1 MDFSSAD
8 VIGSAAGTLTTVAF
22 IPQVARAWKTG
33 SVDDLSLWMLL
44 AFTTGVGLWTVYGV
58 VTSALPLIITNGLT
72 FILAMTLLVLK
83 LQSGR
88 SEKSEVRTRKL

>member
-22 IPQVARAWKTG
+22 IPQVVRAWRTG
-33 SVDDLSLWMLL
+33 SVEDLSLWMLL

-58 VTSALPLIITNGLT
+58 VTDAVPLIITNGLT
-72 FILAMTLLVLK
+72 FVLAMTLLVLK
-83 LQSGR
+83 LR
-88 SEKSEVRTRKL
+88 SSKSEFRIP

>member
-22 IPQVARAWKTG
+22 IPQVVRAWKTG
-33 SVDDLSLWMLL
+33 SVEDLSLWMLL

-58 VTSALPLIITNGLT
+58 VTDAVPLIITNGLT
-72 FILAMTLLVLK
+72 FVLAMTLLVLK
-83 LQSGR
+83 LR
-88 SEKSEVRTRKL
+88 SSKSEFRIP